1 MNKFDPHSDILAL
14 DFDGVVVDSIEECL
28 VVGYNALAIQQ
39 GKPDRI
45 SQLDE
50 LDSDIIHEARRIRN
64 FIRHGQDYVYIHY
77 ALQQKISIENQQDF
91 DRFMTEHE
99 SLNSEFRK
107 HFYTERARFFND
119 EPETWL
125 ALNPF
130 YPGIQE
136 FLEKYQP
143 KDQLYIITTK
153 LKENVEV
160 IINAAKIDIAS
171 KNILSADQKMSKPL
185 IIEQLLCDNQL
196 NPSAFHFI
204 DDQVDTLIQAKTTG
218 VNLYLAGWGYNNK
231 DQKIKSRN
239 EQLCVLTLKV
249 FLNKF
254 RS

>member
-28 VVGYNALAIQQ
+28 VIGYNALAIQQ
-39 GKPDRI
+39 DRPDRI
-45 SQLDE
+45 SQVEE
-50 LDSDIIHEARRIRN
+50 LNPDIISEARRIRN

-77 ALQQKISIENQQDF
+77 ALHQQVNINNQQDF
-91 DRFMTEHE
+91 DQFLAKYK
-99 SLNSEFRK
+99 SLNSEFRRL
-107 HFYTERARFFND
+107 FYAERTRFFND
-119 EPETWL
+119 DPKTWL

-130 YPGIQE
+130 YPGMRE

-153 LKENVEV
+153 LKENIEV
-160 IINAAKIDIAS
+160 IINAAKIDIAK

-204 DDQVDTLIQAKTTG
+204 DDQVDTLIQAKSTG